1 MSIINFYCVHYLWEC
16 FTSLSMVIFFNGI
29 QGLSSWEEL
38 SLKKKKQDD
47 FILWFEFAFIAE
59 INKMLLFKMKLFSF
73 QYFVFL
79 PG

>member
-1 MSIINFYCVHYLWEC
+1 MFYLLKYGHIFQWYTRIIKLRR
-16 FTSLSMVIFFNGI
+16 TVI
-29 QGLSSWEEL
+29 
-38 SLKKKKQDD
+38 KKKKQDD

>member
-1 MSIINFYCVHYLWEC
+1 MFYLLKYGHIFQWYTRIIKLRR
-16 FTSLSMVIFFNGI
+16 TVI
-29 QGLSSWEEL
+29 
-38 SLKKKKQDD
+38 KKKQDD